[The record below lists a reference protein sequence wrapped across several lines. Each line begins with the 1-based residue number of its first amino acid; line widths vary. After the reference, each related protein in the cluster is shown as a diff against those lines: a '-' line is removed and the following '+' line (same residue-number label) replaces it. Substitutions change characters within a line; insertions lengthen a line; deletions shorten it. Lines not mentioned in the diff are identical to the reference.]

1 MAYPSGKDKTNG
13 DEAREFTLTLQTSY
27 IPRSFYGFLF
37 FGELCL
43 SMKKLVRKK
52 SNDRKKTSRFRFT
65 RILLLMFL
73 FSLFLLMLLGSATG
87 GRFGVFHQVTLE
99 ALGPLQ
105 TFFTR
110 VSLST
115 TRFADK
121 YIALWNLQEE
131 NDQLRQELDTYHTLL
146 DEYREAYSRNRYLE
160 TELKFKRRESFPAL
174 MARVVGKDPS
184 FWFQTLIV
192 DRGENDGVVTGMVA
206 RNSRGV
212 VGQVVQVSDNYSKI
226 LLANAPSS
234 AIDAIVQKN
243 RVRGILKGAGEQG
256 YVLHYVL
263 KHEDVKEGDT
273 IVTAGIG
280 GVFPP
285 GITLGTVSKVHSKQR
300 GMFLEIDVEPAVDFS
315 RLEFFYINLSEEQL
329 VIDQLSRSSSSREE

>member
-1 MAYPSGKDKTNG
+1 MRK
-13 DEAREFTLTLQTSY
+13 
-27 IPRSFYGFLF
+27 I
-37 FGELCL
+37 
-43 SMKKLVRKK
+43 VRKK

-65 RILLLMFL
+65 RIFLLVFL
-73 FSLFLLMLLGSATG
+73 FGLFFLMLLGSATQ
-87 GRFGVFHQVTLE
+87 GRFGALHQATLE
-99 ALGPLQ
+99 TLGPFQ
-105 TFFTR
+105 AFFTK

-115 TRFADK
+115 TRFTEK
-121 YIALWNLQEE
+121 YITLWNLKEE
-131 NDQLRQELDTYHTLL
+131 NDQLRQELDTYHALL
-146 DEYREAYSRNRYLE
+146 DEYREAYSRNRFLE
-160 TELKFKRRESFPAL
+160 TELEFKRRESFPAL

-192 DRGENDGVVTGMVA
+192 DRGKNDGVIPGMVA

-234 AIDAIVQKN
+234 AIDAIVQKS

-263 KHEDVKEGDT
+263 KNGDVEEGDT

-280 GVFPP
+280 GVFSP

-300 GMFLEIDVEPAVDFS
+300 GMFLEIEVKPAVDFS

-329 VIDQLSRSSSSREE
+329 AIEQLSRSSSSSRE